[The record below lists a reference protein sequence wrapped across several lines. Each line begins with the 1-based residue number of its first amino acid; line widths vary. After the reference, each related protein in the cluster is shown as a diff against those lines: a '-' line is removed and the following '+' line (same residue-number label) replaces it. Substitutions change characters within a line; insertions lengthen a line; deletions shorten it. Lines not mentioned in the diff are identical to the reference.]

1 MEFWHMVDQFLSI
14 FLTLAVLGVILTH
27 SGEFVSLVNTT
38 GQTARSLF
46 TAMTFQK

>member
-1 MEFWHMVDQFLSI
+1 MAFWTMVEQFLSI

-27 SGEFVSLVNTT
+27 SGEFVSLVNQT

-46 TAMTFQK
+46 QSMTFQQ

>member
-1 MEFWHMVDQFLSI
+1 MAFWQMIDQFLSI

-27 SGEFVSLVNTT
+27 SGEFTALVNQT